1 VNREARGTGGYP
13 RIGWGTWG
21 LAAAALLIVWTLVTT
36 ACGDDP
42 RGAAAAERGA
52 GRTGASAGA
61 IGNGPDGASG
71 ARDAGGRGAPG
82 GGPRGGPGGRR
93 MPAITLA
100 ASDVAGVGRSL
111 IEESVPISG
120 DLRPLE
126 TVIVRA
132 RLEGDLQGVYVRE
145 GQAVGAGQLLAQF
158 EASEEESNRASALAD
173 REAAQSELANAQWNL
188 EQNAELFK
196 AGAIAEQQLKASQQ
210 AATAARARLAAAD
223 ARVRATTS
231 TVRDTRV
238 IAPTAGVIEKR
249 YVQPGEH
256 LARGANMFTLVRSTV
271 LELAAAVPA
280 RQANLVRVGQIAHFT
295 ADGRRFDGQVARVS
309 PTIDPSTRSATV
321 YIQIPN
327 SANILRGGTF
337 ASGRVVTRTLPNVLT
352 VPAAAIRQSPS
363 GGRPFVYRIA
373 GRTIDVAQVTV
384 GAADEDR
391 GLVQVLE
398 GLNVGDRVVVG
409 NVGTL
414 GRGMQVIIAGEESR
428 GPRGGSR
435 S

>member
-1 VNREARGTGGYP
+1 VFGSRRGQRGP
-13 RIGWGTWG
+13 
-21 LAAAALLIVWTLVTT
+21 AALLAALAVLAAT

-42 RGAAAAERGA
+42 PGAAAAERGA
-52 GRTGASAGA
+52 GRTGASASGVA
-61 IGNGPDGASG
+61 GNGPNGV
-71 ARDAGGRGAPG
+71 ARRAPD
-82 GGPRGGPGGRR
+82 GGPAGRGGPGGRPT
-93 MPAITLA
+93 PAITLA
-100 ASDVAGVGRSL
+100 ASDVASVGRSL
-111 IEESVPISG
+111 IEESVAISG

-145 GQAVGAGQLLAQF
+145 GQAVSAGQLLARF

-173 REAAQSELANAQWNL
+173 REAAQSEVTNAQWNL
-188 EQNAELFK
+188 EQNTELFR

-223 ARVRATTS
+223 ARVRATSS

-238 IAPTAGVIEKR
+238 VAPTSGVIEKR
-249 YVQPGEH
+249 FVQPGEH

-280 RQANLVRVGQIAHFT
+280 RQANIVRVGQIAHFT

-309 PTIDPSTRSATV
+309 PTIDPSTRAATV

-327 SANILRGGTF
+327 SANVLRGGTF
-337 ASGRVVTRTLPNVLT
+337 ASGRVVTRTLGDVLA
-352 VPAAAIRQSPS
+352 VPAAAVRQAQS
-363 GGRPFVYRIA
+363 GGKPFVYRIA
-373 GRTIDVAQVTV
+373 GGVIDVAPVTL
-384 GAADEDR
+384 GATDDER
-391 GLVQVLE
+391 GLVQVVE
-398 GLNVGDRVVVG
+398 GLNAGDRVVVG

-414 GRGMQVIIAGEESR
+414 GRGMQVIIAGEEVR
-428 GPRGGSR
+428 GARPQVQGPRS
-435 S
+435 